1 MVEEDGMLDAT
12 KCWIPQKYFIM
23 RKALSS
29 IAPKILTKHYV
40 EDNEVILI
48 ILWKMVNTNFKG

>member
-1 MVEEDGMLDAT
+1 MT
-12 KCWIPQKYFIM
+12 ICWIVLNVGSRKIYFIM

-29 IAPKILTKHYV
+29 IAPKILTGHYV
-40 EDNEVILI
+40 KDNEVILI